1 MRKRT
6 RIRLVIVLLGSPSKL
21 TYRQN
26 PEDNDTLIR
35 ELVIVFLHQGVD
47 KSANDGVAC
56 IVGVH
61 LITNLVNMVKII
73 VHEVIPN
80 ITFNTAVTICH
91 NSVDQVAK
99 LSPLDFEGLS
109 HFELIQVSI

>member
-1 MRKRT
+1 MLRQLDNKIFSWFPVRKRT

-35 ELVIVFLHQGVD
+35 ELVIVFLHRGVD

-56 IVGVH
+56 IVGVR

-80 ITFNTAVTICH
+80 ITFNTAATICH
-91 NSVDQVAK
+91 NSVDQVA
-99 LSPLDFEGLS
+99 
-109 HFELIQVSI
+109 

>member
-1 MRKRT
+1 MLQQLDNKIFSWFPVRKRT

-35 ELVIVFLHQGVD
+35 ELVIVFLYQYQGVD

-61 LITNLVNMVKII
+61 LIINLINMVKI
-73 VHEVIPN
+73 VEHEVIPN
-80 ITFNTAVTICH
+80 ITFNTAAVICH
-91 NSVDQVAK
+91 NCVDRIA
-99 LSPLDFEGLS
+99 
-109 HFELIQVSI
+109 

>member
-1 MRKRT
+1 MSHQLDNKIFSWFPVRKRT
-6 RIRLVIVLLGSPSKL
+6 RIGLVIVLLGSPSKL

-35 ELVIVFLHQGVD
+35 ELVIVFLYQYQGVD
-47 KSANDGVAC
+47 KLANVGVAC

-61 LITNLVNMVKII
+61 LIINLINMVKIV

-80 ITFNTAVTICH
+80 ITFKTAAAIFR
-91 NSVDQVAK
+91 NSADRIA
-99 LSPLDFEGLS
+99 
-109 HFELIQVSI
+109 

>member
-1 MRKRT
+1 MSHQLDNKIFSWFPVRKRT

-35 ELVIVFLHQGVD
+35 ELVIVFLHQSVD
-47 KSANDGVAC
+47 ESANDGVAC

-61 LITNLVNMVKII
+61 LITSLINMVKII
-73 VHEVIPN
+73 VHEVIPKN
-80 ITFNTAVTICH
+80 NLQYSC
-91 NSVDQVAK
+91 NNMSQLCRSDR
-99 LSPLDFEGLS
+99 
-109 HFELIQVSI
+109 LIKPP